1 MSLNHTDTHI
11 SIIFKQGRSILEKW
25 DSLHVKS
32 WMPMAMS
39 QTSGRSLQSS
49 NGFSL
54 EMGICLHPQRCLN
67 ISLVHNTP
75 CYPGTITGC
84 LVVYRRTRYVN
95 LFARTL
101 CLSLTSRYAIIAH
114 TIMPISRKY
123 QTWIQ

>member
-25 DSLHVKS
+25 DSLHVKL

-39 QTSGRSLQSS
+39 KTSGQSLQSS

-84 LVVYRRTRYVN
+84 LVVYRRTRSMN
-95 LFARTL
+95 LFART
-101 CLSLTSRYAIIAH
+101 
-114 TIMPISRKY
+114 
-123 QTWIQ
+123 